1 MYKQGKIEKA
11 WEELFNRYDIEKKIK
26 LNGVFSLTAQ
36 QIKQTYEEPR
46 LMTKFDSSSTLPKIF
61 KDNNLSILPDSRGT
75 YVIGKF
81 QAYQQLDHK
90 EIKPKCVQLPSWIRS
105 FDTFQVTS
113 EAVAINIAQISG
125 MIDFLMKEDE
135 ENEPNC
141 VRTIT
146 GRLKSG
152 ILNYKINLEYKNKIK
167 QYQFKLNNS
176 QVEIDAGFENINKLS
191 IIEAKN
197 LLPLD
202 FMIRQLY
209 YPFRIYSSLNTEK
222 TIIPIFFTHADDIY
236 SFYIFK
242 FKDTNN
248 YSSIEFKDQI
258 SFIVDTNLNIN
269 LDEVKQISHD
279 SPNNDNKE
287 PFPQADNFTRVLD
300 VLQKLR
306 TPKDKLELSDEY
318 SFNPRQG
325 DYYANASK
333 YLGFVKKNGNKF
345 ELTNLGTQIVNL
357 PNSNK
362 RNLIIIKQIL
372 SNKIFNLIF
381 SSVLKNNGS
390 FDNDYITDVI
400 LKNVNNI
407 NPNTAKRR
415 SKTAKN
421 WIEWI
426 LNLAVV

>member
-1 MYKQGKIEKA
+1 M
-11 WEELFNRYDIEKKIK
+11 KK
-26 LNGVFSLTAQ
+26 
-36 QIKQTYEEPR
+36 
-46 LMTKFDSSSTLPKIF
+46 
-61 KDNNLSILPDSRGT
+61 
-75 YVIGKF
+75 
-81 QAYQQLDHK
+81 
-90 EIKPKCVQLPSWIRS
+90 
-105 FDTFQVTS
+105 
-113 EAVAINIAQISG
+113 
-125 MIDFLMKEDE
+125 
-135 ENEPNC
+135 
-141 VRTIT
+141 
-146 GRLKSG
+146 
-152 ILNYKINLEYKNKIK
+152 
-167 QYQFKLNNS
+167 
-176 QVEIDAGFENINKLS
+176 
-191 IIEAKN
+191 
-197 LLPLD
+197 
-202 FMIRQLY
+202 
-209 YPFRIYSSLNTEK
+209 
-222 TIIPIFFTHADDIY
+222 
-236 SFYIFK
+236 
-242 FKDTNN
+242 
-248 YSSIEFKDQI
+248 
-258 SFIVDTNLNIN
+258 
-269 LDEVKQISHD
+269 ISHD

-400 LKNVNNI
+400 IKNVNNI